1 MGVLKMEK
9 NKPIQES
16 AQIRIIRLNINDLE
30 KQLENSRNFEV
41 IQTIKTA
48 IKNNQNRLKEL
59 GAKIKP

>member
-1 MGVLKMEK
+1 MEK